1 MRMKKKIWEGAEKI
15 VLRDT
20 EMRRKKKIGKI

>member
-1 MRMKKKIWEGAEKI
+1 MRMKKKVWEGAEKI

-20 EMRRKKKIGKI
+20 EMRKKKIGKI